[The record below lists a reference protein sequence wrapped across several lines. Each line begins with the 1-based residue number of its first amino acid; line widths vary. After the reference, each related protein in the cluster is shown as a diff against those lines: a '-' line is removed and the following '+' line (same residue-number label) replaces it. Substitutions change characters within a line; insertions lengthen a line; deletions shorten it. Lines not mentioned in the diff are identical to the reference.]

1 MPRNSNI
8 PKSKSVKVSQP
19 STYKSEI
26 VEHKIQQ
33 PGFISNIFQGFAWGT
48 GTSIARNIFENK
60 ILSKP
65 EEKNTYE
72 RNTYEKNTCDQYK
85 LCLKMD
91 YPEECFNKMD
101 QKEYERCN
109 IK

>member
-1 MPRNSNI
+1 MPRNSNTPI
-8 PKSKSVKVSQP
+8 RNKSIKVPQT
-19 STYKSEI
+19 STNKSEI

-33 PGFISNIFQGFAWGT
+33 PSFVSNIAQGFAWGT
-48 GTSIARNIFENK
+48 GTSIARNIFDHK
-60 ILSKP
+60 IISNP
-65 EEKNTYE
+65 EEK
-72 RNTYEKNTCDQYK
+72 NTYEKNTCDQYK

>member
-1 MPRNSNI
+1 MPRNSSI
-8 PKSKSVKVSQP
+8 PKNKSVKVSQT
-19 STYKSEI
+19 STNKPEI
-26 VEHKIQQ
+26 IEHKIQQ
-33 PGFISNIFQGFAWGT
+33 PSFISNVVQGFAWGT
-48 GTSIARNIFENK
+48 GTSIARSLFEPK
-60 ILSKP
+60 IISKP
-65 EEKNTYE
+65 EE
-72 RNTYEKNTCDQYK
+72 RNTCDQYK